1 MPQLLAPKAPPHRAP
16 HLRDAHGKFL
26 SRQQSEPPV
35 EPQLP
40 EDTETPATTSTPS
53 IIAPSDD
60 NENPPAPPPPNPP
73 MDTLSAELAPAIAD
87 GVGRVVSSNMEK
99 LTNHFDASLSLFTSN
114 LNNSLSFLKG
124 TPSQT
129 QATGTNSQA
138 PPAPTPP
145 VAPQVPV
152 VPPTAVP
159 LFPFPYVPP
168 SAQGANPF
176 VPPSTLNPA
185 AGVSSILQFF
195 PEVEASV
202 LQSVVKHELQP
213 QHLHKLMTTTAVK
226 PIASTALIYTA
237 GGFQAQEPSITRELP
252 TFNIFLKALTL
263 YFDVL
268 STNIF
273 LTTGDIATYTHV
285 ACGGY
290 IYLRSLNHYLTM
302 YTYRTVL
309 EFHMVFHA
317 KHIWEM
323 EDGDYSGWSRT
334 DGELVMQILQPSA
347 VTAQLSNER
356 SSTSSPKPKQRSN
369 SPKVKQICNNFNDN
383 CCSTPCRNGRD
394 HKCYTCGSD
403 AHSRLSCTTKSA

>member
-1 MPQLLAPKAPPHRAP
+1 M
-16 HLRDAHGKFL
+16 
-26 SRQQSEPPV
+26 
-35 EPQLP
+35 
-40 EDTETPATTSTPS
+40 
-53 IIAPSDD
+53 APSDD

-73 MDTLSAELAPAIAD
+73 MDALSAELASAIAD
-87 GVGRVVSSNMEK
+87 GVGRVVSSSMDK
-99 LTNHFDASLSLFTSN
+99 LSNHFDASLSLFASN
-114 LNNSLSFLKG
+114 LNNSLNSLKG
-124 TPSQT
+124 TPAQT
-129 QATGTNSQA
+129 QATGTTSQA
-138 PPAPTPP
+138 PAPTPP

-152 VPPTAVP
+152 VPPTTVP
-159 LFPFPYVPP
+159 LPFPYAPP
-168 SAQGANPF
+168 GAPGANPF

-185 AGVSSILQFF
+185 AGASSILRFF

-202 LQSVVKHELQP
+202 LQSVVKHELRP
-213 QHLHKLMTTTAVK
+213 QHLHKLITTTAVK

-237 GGFQAQEPSITRELP
+237 DGFQVQEPSVTRELP

-273 LTTGDIATYTHV
+273 LTTGDIATYAHV
-285 ACGGY
+285 ARGGY

-317 KHIWEM
+317 KRLREM

-347 VTAQLSNER
+347 AAAQLSNER

-369 SPKVKQICNNFNDN
+369 SPKVEQVCNNFNDN
-383 CCSTPCRNGRD
+383 RCSTPCRNGRL

-403 AHSRLSCTTKSA
+403 AHGRSSCTTKSA